1 MLKLNKMKLFKTF
14 AYTGIILFLF
24 ASCEDLVDEDPI
36 SEIGENNFYANNDDL
51 LAAVI
56 SGYDGMQSFYRDQY
70 FFWGEF
76 RADNHA
82 PSSNVNANN
91 QEIADNAIT
100 EGNSAARWQDLY
112 RTISRANNVIKNAPD
127 VPSFDENLLAE
138 ALAMRAKCY
147 FDAIRVWGDVPL
159 FIEPVEVISETAKPA
174 TNAATILNDVI
185 IPDMILA
192 QDLMQIPSDDFRFSK
207 SSIYALQAE
216 VYVYAGDYPNA
227 KIAIQNLMNLG
238 SHSLVTTPLE
248 WRELFFNSNGDAAT
262 DDALDGKIQEGSEL
276 IMSIR
281 YSVDEEAG
289 SGNLNRSAIAQLFRG
304 GVPQFLMSE
313 EIENKWINRF
323 PTDSVDWE
331 TKYPSTDPALT
342 RTVIE
347 PDGMGGTVEV
357 QRFNYGDWRY
367 FYSRQGGYD
376 GLGSISIGQ
385 AKTGKWGDSVFP
397 SNEDITDVVVYRYAD
412 MLLLLAEIEHELN
425 PTDAATPLGI
435 INQLRTARQL
445 PQVTLAEFGA
455 TPDERLDY
463 ILVERQLELY
473 GEAKRWWDLLRNDK
487 AIQTMT
493 PILQAR
499 GVTVPLTQDRLKWPI
514 FFEHLIEN
522 PQLNQN
528 SGY

>member
-1 MLKLNKMKLFKTF
+1 MLKLNKIKNVKIIAIVVMVLFS
-14 AYTGIILFLF
+14 IS
-24 ASCEDLVDEDPI
+24 SCEDLVDENPI
-36 SEIGENNFYANNDDL
+36 SEIGENDFYQSNEDL

-100 EGNSAARWQDLY
+100 EGNGATRWQDLY
-112 RTISRANNVIKNAPD
+112 RTISRANNVIANAPD

-138 ALAMRAKCY
+138 ALAIRAKCY

-159 FIEPVEVISETAKPA
+159 FVEPVELLSDAVKPA
-174 TNAATILNDVI
+174 TDATVILNDVI
-185 IPDMILA
+185 IPDMNTA
-192 QDLMQIPSDDFRFSK
+192 QSLMQIPSDDFRFSK

-216 VYVYAGDYPNA
+216 VYAYAGDYPNA
-227 KIAIQNLMNLG
+227 KTAIQDLMALN

-262 DDALDGKIQEGSEL
+262 NDALDGKIQEGSEL

-281 YSVDEEAG
+281 YSAEEEAG
-289 SGNLNRSAIAQLFRG
+289 SGNPNRSAVAQLFRG
-304 GVPQFLMSE
+304 GIPQFFMSE
-313 EIENKWINRF
+313 EIENKWIDRF
-323 PTDSVDWE
+323 PTDSVEWE
-331 TKYPSTDPALT
+331 TKYPGIDPTLT

-367 FYSRQGGYD
+367 FYSRQGGYN

-385 AKTGKWGDSVFP
+385 AKTGKWGDSIFP
-397 SNEDITDVVVYRYAD
+397 SNEDVTDVVVYRYAD
-412 MLLLLAEIEHELN
+412 MLLLLAEIEHHLN
-425 PTDAATPLGI
+425 PGDAATPLALL
-435 INQLRTARQL
+435 NELRTARQL
-445 PQVTLAEFGA
+445 PQITTAEFGA

-473 GEAKRWWDLLRNDK
+473 GEAKRWWDLLRNDQ

-493 PILQAR
+493 PILQTR
-499 GVTVPLTQDRLKWPI
+499 GVTIPLTEDRLKWPI

-522 PQLNQN
+522 PLLNQN
-528 SGY
+528 PGY

>member
-1 MLKLNKMKLFKTF
+1 M
-14 AYTGIILFLF
+14 
-24 ASCEDLVDEDPI
+24 
-36 SEIGENNFYANNDDL
+36 SEIGENNFYANNEDL

-56 SGYDGMQSFYRDQY
+56 SGYDGMQSFHRDQY

-82 PSSNVNANN
+82 PSNNVNANN

-100 EGNSAARWQDLY
+100 EGNSATRWADLY
-112 RTISRANNVIKNAPD
+112 RTVSRANNVIVNAPN

-138 ALAMRAKCY
+138 ALAIRAKCY

-159 FIEPVEVISETAKPA
+159 FTEPVVLLSDATRPA
-174 TNAATILNDVI
+174 TSASTILNEVI
-185 IPDMILA
+185 IPDMNRA

-216 VYVYAGDYPNA
+216 VYAYSGDYPNA
-227 KIAIQNLMNLG
+227 KLAIQNLIALG
-238 SHSLVTTPLE
+238 SHSLVTTPRE
-248 WRELFFNSNGDAAT
+248 WRELFFNSNGDPAT

-281 YSVDEEAG
+281 YSADEEAG
-289 SGNLNRSAIAQLFRG
+289 TGSANRSAIAQLFRG
-304 GVPQFLMSE
+304 GIPQYLMSE
-313 EIENKWINRF
+313 EIENKWVDRF
-323 PTDSVDWE
+323 PTDSTDWV
-331 TKYPSTDPALT
+331 TKYPNTDPALT

-367 FYSRQGGYD
+367 FYSRQGGYN
-376 GLGSISIGQ
+376 GLGSIPIGE

-397 SNEDITDVVVYRYAD
+397 ANEDITDVVLYRFVD
-412 MLLLLAEIEHELN
+412 MLLLLAEIEHKLN
-425 PTDAATPLGI
+425 PTDAAVPLGI
-435 INQLRTARQL
+435 INQIRIARQL
-445 PQVTLAEFGA
+445 PLATTTEFGA

-463 ILVERQLELY
+463 ILDERQLELY

-487 AIQTMT
+487 AISTMT
-493 PILQAR
+493 PIIQSR
-499 GVTVPLTQDRLKWPI
+499 GVTVPLTQERLKWPI

-522 PQLNQN
+522 PLLNQN
-528 SGY
+528 TGY